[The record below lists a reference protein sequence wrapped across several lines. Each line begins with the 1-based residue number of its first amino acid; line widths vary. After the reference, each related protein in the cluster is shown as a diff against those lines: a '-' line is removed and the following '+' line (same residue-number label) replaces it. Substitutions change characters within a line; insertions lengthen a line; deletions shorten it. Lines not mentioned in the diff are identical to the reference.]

1 MSMRLPED
9 ILRGLEQ
16 LEAQFAEALS
26 VHSALVGGTKVV
38 PQRCTGT
45 ESVEE
50 GLTERGPHGI
60 EQLRQRLAEVVV
72 GEGEGEYLS
81 QAAAAIFRETR
92 SPDGTMQE
100 VKLEMLRN
108 VLAQTVRGRC
118 SDNANNIHTL
128 IQAGK
133 AKLDIEESDP
143 EEEADDV
150 PPDQTAHLRQGP
162 VLPPGPRRHRKKRR
176 RSRAADA
183 DDLGE
188 ISEGLGKFDAG

>member
-1 MSMRLPED
+1 MRLPED

-133 AKLDIEESDP
+133 AD
-143 EEEADDV
+143 EEADDV
-150 PPDQTAHLRQGP
+150 LPDQTAHLRQGS